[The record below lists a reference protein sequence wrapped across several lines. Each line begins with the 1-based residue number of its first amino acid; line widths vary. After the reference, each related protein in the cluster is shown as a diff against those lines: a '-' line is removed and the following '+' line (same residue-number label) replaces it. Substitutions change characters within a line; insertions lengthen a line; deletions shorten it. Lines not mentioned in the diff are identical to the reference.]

1 MLHTSDWH
9 LGRSFGQV
17 SLAADQAAFVDWLV
31 DVVRQEAIDLVVVAG
46 DLYDRAIPPTESVNL
61 LRHAL
66 TRVVDAGAKVV
77 AIAGNHD
84 SPDRVAAADG
94 LTDAAGVIIRGGFA
108 RAGETVTLQFDDGPL
123 DVVAVPYLDP
133 LMAPDQPARRR
144 RAPESPPV
152 PADHD
157 TPAQLSFDLAATRRL
172 DAEPARADEVAEHER
187 PRRPTHQ
194 SVLNHAIGARQV
206 GAARSVAV
214 AHAFVAGAIE
224 SESERALSVGTSPR
238 VATTTF
244 DGFSYVALGHLHR
257 PQLVGGDPTRRY
269 CGSPLPYSFS
279 EQHAKQVV
287 VVDIG
292 PAGRTTVT
300 ELAVPVGRP
309 VATLTGPIDELLM
322 SPRHAA
328 SEQHFVRAVLT
339 DPSHVLDA
347 KARLLHRFAYVTEI
361 VLQPPAAAPD
371 APARAT
377 AIGAG
382 GRTRLTPLDAAAA
395 FWSDVTNRD
404 PSEVE
409 RQLLA
414 EVLAAAHAEVPA

>member
-66 TRVVDAGAKVV
+66 TGVVDAGAKVV

-108 RAGETVTLQFDDGPL
+108 RAGETVTLDFADGPL

-133 LMAPDQPARRR
+133 LMAPHQPAVRPSTQT
-144 RAPESPPV
+144 AE
-152 PADHD
+152 
-157 TPAQLSFDLAATRRL
+157 PAQLSFEL
-172 DAEPARADEVAEHER
+172 DEPR
-187 PRRPTHQ
+187 RRPTHQ
-194 SVLNHAIGARQV
+194 SVLKQALAARRAGAP
-206 GAARSVAV
+206 RSVAV
-214 AHAFVAGAIE
+214 AHAFVAGGTE
-224 SESERALSVGTSPR
+224 SESERALAVGTSPR

-244 DGFSYVALGHLHR
+244 DGFSYVALGHLHH
-257 PQLVGGDPTRRY
+257 PQLVGADPSRRY
-269 CGSPLPYSFS
+269 SGSPLPYSFS
-279 EQHAKQVV
+279 EQHAKHVV
-287 VVDIG
+287 VVDVD
-292 PAGRTTVT
+292 PAGRCTTS
-300 ELAVPVGRP
+300 ELTVPVGRP
-309 VATLTGPIDELLM
+309 VVTLTGPIDDLLM

-328 SEQHFVRAVLT
+328 AEDRFVRAVLT

-347 KARLLHRFAYVTEI
+347 KARLLHRFPFVTEI
-361 VLQPPAAAPD
+361 VLRPPQTDVDPPGAAPAASR
-371 APARAT
+371 ARLSPLHAAT
-377 AIGAG
+377 A
-382 GRTRLTPLDAAAA
+382 
-395 FWSDVTNRD
+395 FWTDVTNR
-404 PSEVE
+404 PPTGAE
-409 RQLLA
+409 RDLLD
-414 EVLAAAHAEVPA
+414 ELLAAAHSEALS